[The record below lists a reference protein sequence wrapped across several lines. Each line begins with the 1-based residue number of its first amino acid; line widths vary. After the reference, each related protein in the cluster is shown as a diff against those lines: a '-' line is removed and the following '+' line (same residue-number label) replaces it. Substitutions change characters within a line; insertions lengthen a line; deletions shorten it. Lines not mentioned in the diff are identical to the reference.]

1 MRLSC
6 VCRTQMRPCRQQTKK
21 VMSTWSL
28 TIYDSGVQCFFCFPE
43 VLIISLHHNGGRQG
57 QVGGGRGDNR
67 ERYWWGFLRPEE
79 GDGGHLDTGH
89 VSRWARAQPA
99 VILNCSAAKW
109 KWLCWSNLVP
119 NTWYTLCAVC
129 QWSPS
134 LREDFLQFWLET
146 IFCAKNMNRIGNILV
161 STGTGT
167 RI

>member
-1 MRLSC
+1 
-6 VCRTQMRPCRQQTKK
+6 MRPCRQQTKK

-43 VLIISLHHNGGRQG
+43 VLIISLHHNGGRPG

-99 VILNCSAAKW
+99 VILNWSDDSAALLQNGNGCAGVTSCRIHDIHCALFANGHHLYERTFCNFDW
-109 KWLCWSNLVP
+109 KQYSVP
-119 NTWYTLCAVC
+119 KIWIR
-129 QWSPS
+129 SGI
-134 LREDFLQFWLET
+134 FLFQQEHEY
-146 IFCAKNMNRIGNILV
+146 K
-161 STGTGT
+161 S
-167 RI
+167 